1 MNLKQS
7 FNPARMIHKKE
18 KGTDVKFTAV
28 HSCLSNNC
36 ILHLDLDADSAI
48 RDTVDGASVDVAK
61 EQLRSARPAR
71 TGLGM
76 LAMSEGLFLEP
87 YKILR

>member
-1 MNLKQS
+1 
-7 FNPARMIHKKE
+7 MIHKKE

-28 HSCLSNNC
+28 YSCLSNNC
-36 ILHLDLDADSAI
+36 ILHLDLDADSVI